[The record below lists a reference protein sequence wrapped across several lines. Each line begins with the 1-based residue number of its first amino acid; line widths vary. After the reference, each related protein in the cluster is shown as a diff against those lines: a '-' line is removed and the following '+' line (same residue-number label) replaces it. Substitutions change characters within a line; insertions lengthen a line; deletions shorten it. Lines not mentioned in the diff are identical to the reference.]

1 MKNKWSEIMA
11 AKKKFLVLAIAVG
24 FIGLILGSYTMF
36 ISINN
41 IIKP

>member
-1 MKNKWSEIMA
+1 MA
-11 AKKKFLVLAIAVG
+11 TKKKFLVLAITVG
-24 FIGLILGSYTMF
+24 FIGLVLGSYTMF

>member
-1 MKNKWSEIMA
+1 MA

>member
-1 MKNKWSEIMA
+1 MA
-11 AKKKFLVLAIAVG
+11 TKKKFLVLAIVVG
-24 FIGLILGSYTMF
+24 FIGLVLGSYTMF

>member
-1 MKNKWSEIMA
+1 MA
-11 AKKKFLVLAIAVG
+11 TKKKFLVLAIVGG
-24 FIGLILGSYTMF
+24 FIGLVLGSYTMF

>member
-1 MKNKWSEIMA
+1 MA
-11 AKKKFLVLAIAVG
+11 AKKKFLVLAIVVG

-36 ISINN
+36 ISISN

>member
-1 MKNKWSEIMA
+1 MAIKKN
-11 AKKKFLVLAIAVG
+11 FLVLAIAVG
-24 FIGLILGSYTMF
+24 FIGLVLGSYTMF

>member
-1 MKNKWSEIMA
+1 MA
-11 AKKKFLVLAIAVG
+11 TKKKFLILAILVG
-24 FIGLILGSYTMF
+24 FIGLALGSYTMF

>member
-1 MKNKWSEIMA
+1 MA
-11 AKKKFLVLAIAVG
+11 TKKKFLVLAIAVG
-24 FIGLILGSYTMF
+24 FVGLVLGSYTMF

>member
-1 MKNKWSEIMA
+1 MA
-11 AKKKFLVLAIAVG
+11 TKKKILVLAIAVG
-24 FIGLILGSYTMF
+24 FVGLVLGSYTMF

>member
-1 MKNKWSEIMA
+1 MATKKN
-11 AKKKFLVLAIAVG
+11 FLVLAISVG
-24 FIGLILGSYTMF
+24 FVGLVLGSYTMF

>member
-1 MKNKWSEIMA
+1 MA
-11 AKKKFLVLAIAVG
+11 TKKHFLVLAITVG
-24 FIGLILGSYTMF
+24 FIGLVLGSYTMF

>member
-1 MKNKWSEIMA
+1 MA
-11 AKKKFLVLAIAVG
+11 TKKKFLVLAIVVG
-24 FIGLILGSYTMF
+24 FVGLVLGSYTMF

>member
-1 MKNKWSEIMA
+1 MATKKN
-11 AKKKFLVLAIAVG
+11 FLVLAIVVG
-24 FIGLILGSYTMF
+24 IIGLVLGSYTMF

>member
-1 MKNKWSEIMA
+1 MA

-24 FIGLILGSYTMF
+24 FIGLFLGSYTMF

>member
-1 MKNKWSEIMA
+1 MA
-11 AKKKFLVLAIAVG
+11 TKKKFLILAIVVG
-24 FIGLILGSYTMF
+24 FIGLALGSYTMF

>member
-1 MKNKWSEIMA
+1 MT
-11 AKKKFLVLAIAVG
+11 AKKKFLVLAIIVG
-24 FIGLILGSYTMF
+24 FIGLVLGSYTMF

>member
-1 MKNKWSEIMA
+1 MV
-11 AKKKFLVLAIAVG
+11 AKKNFLVLAIVVG

-41 IIKP
+41 IIIP

>member
-1 MKNKWSEIMA
+1 
-11 AKKKFLVLAIAVG
+11 LVLAVVVG
-24 FIGLILGSYTMF
+24 FIGLVLGSYTMF

>member
-1 MKNKWSEIMA
+1 MTV
-11 AKKKFLVLAIAVG
+11 KKKFLVLAIAVG

>member
-1 MKNKWSEIMA
+1 MA
-11 AKKKFLVLAIAVG
+11 TKKKFLILAIVVG
-24 FIGLILGSYTMF
+24 FIGLVLGSYTMF